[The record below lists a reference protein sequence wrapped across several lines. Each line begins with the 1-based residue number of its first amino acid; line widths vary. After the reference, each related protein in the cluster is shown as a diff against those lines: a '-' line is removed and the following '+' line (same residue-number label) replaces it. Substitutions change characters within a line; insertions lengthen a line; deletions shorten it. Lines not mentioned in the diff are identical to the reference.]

1 MTYFTEPVAEQSYRL
16 LASPS
21 AHTLSRLISVWKVPD
36 ARRQIFQELT
46 WSQSQRGRSLY
57 AKFFTL
63 QPFQLVLFLL
73 EYCLLG
79 DGNTVY
85 GEYNCGR
92 SCLGSE
98 HYVTHLPRQAEP
110 PEVYQ

>member
-1 MTYFTEPVAEQSYRL
+1 VTYFTEPVAEQSYRL

-57 AKFFTL
+57 AKFFTRE
-63 QPFQLVLFLL
+63 PFQLLLFLL
-73 EYCLLG
+73 EYCSI
-79 DGNTVY
+79 TSPTRRRQY
-85 GEYNCGR
+85 GLWR
-92 SCLGSE
+92 IQLW
-98 HYVTHLPRQAEP
+98 T
-110 PEVYQ
+110 